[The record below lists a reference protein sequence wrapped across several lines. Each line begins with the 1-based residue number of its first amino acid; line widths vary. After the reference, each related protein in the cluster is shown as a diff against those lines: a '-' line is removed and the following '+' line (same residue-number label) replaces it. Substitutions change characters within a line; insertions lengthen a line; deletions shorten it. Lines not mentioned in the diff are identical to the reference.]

1 LTSVGIEEQE
11 LNEVSW
17 WSHWGDVSWLGEGAY
32 VITSTSFPE
41 PLFNHATIMNDVSD
55 VDSIFEH
62 ALQRFREAGVRPS
75 FFVIDDPRF
84 LGLRSRLESAGYV
97 ALDTMEVMAAGA
109 EEPRE
114 SGSVEVMRVVSDVHE
129 WVSTYL
135 RSFYGDGGPEAE
147 VEAAAKRAAKDKD
160 VSLVLARQ
168 GKEVVGQMALLR
180 RGGLLGAYCVGTV
193 PEHRRS
199 GVASGMLSHASG
211 QANEQG
217 LTLVLQT
224 FAEDHV
230 EGFYLKRGFR
240 RLYGKSVLSTD
251 AGSR

>member
-1 LTSVGIEEQE
+1 LTSVDVEEQE

-41 PLFNHATIMNDVSD
+41 HLFNHATIIGDVFD
-55 VDSIFEH
+55 VDSVLEH
-62 ALQRFREAGVRPS
+62 ALSRFREAGVRPS

-84 LGLRSRLESAGYV
+84 LGLRTRLESVGYV
-97 ALDTMEVMAAGA
+97 ALDTMEVMAAMA
-109 EEPRE
+109 EGPKE
-114 SGSVEVMRVVSDVHE
+114 SGSVEIVRVVSDVHV
-129 WVSTYL
+129 WVSAYL

-147 VEAAAKRAAKDKD
+147 VEAAAKRAAKDND
-160 VSLVLARQ
+160 VSLVLARR
-168 GKEVVGQMALLR
+168 GKEVVGEMALLR
-180 RGGLLGAYCVGTV
+180 RGGLLGAYCVGTL

-199 GVASGMLSHASG
+199 GVASEMLSYASG

-224 FAEDHV
+224 FLEDHV

-240 RLYGKSVLSTD
+240 RTYGKSVLSTG
-251 AGSR
+251 AESR